1 MIKQYLTILNPDNNA
16 NDLQVCFTYDLGG
29 FNPFTGRA
37 VPRGYYLIIT
47 PVNVSGN
54 CISFTA
60 FSGSKYLL
68 YETKRK
74 SETARKAAAE
84 KLREIIT
91 NACVETANKNN
102 YIFDVL
108 EIDNII
114 DNLINEGGR

>member
-16 NDLQVCFTYDLGG
+16 SDLQVCFTYDLGG

-54 CISFTA
+54 MVSFTA
-60 FSGSKYLL
+60 FSGNKYLL

-74 SETARKAAAE
+74 SETARKKAIE
-84 KLREIIT
+84 QLKKTITQSIVEI
-91 NACVETANKNN
+91 VNKNK
-102 YIFDVL
+102 YIIDLL

-114 DNLINEGGR
+114 DTLISEGGR

>member
-16 NDLQVCFTYDLGG
+16 NKMQVCFDYDLGG
-29 FNPFTGRA
+29 VNPFTGRA

-60 FSGSKYLL
+60 FSGNKYLL

-74 SETARKAAAE
+74 SETARKKAIEQLE
-84 KLREIIT
+84 KTLTQSII
-91 NACVETANKNN
+91 ETVNKNK
-102 YIFDVL
+102 YIIDLL

-114 DNLINEGGR
+114 NTLINEGGR